1 MSGWIQA
8 AMQQNTIVDYEK
20 QGMTKI
26 SIKKVISTEVPG
38 IKQKKIVLLHI
49 SLSTNISIA
58 FS

>member
-8 AMQQNTIVDYEK
+8 AMQQNTIVEYEK
-20 QGMTKI
+20 RGMTKI

-38 IKQKKIVLLHI
+38 IKQRIVLG
-49 SLSTNISIA
+49 LSTKVSSA